1 MSHTDLNSGQAV
13 LSPLNVG
20 RGVLQNFDFLDKLS
34 LLSEFVDTTSESAN
48 GYAMGLRLPESYAD
62 TIDKSLLLPIHI
74 SLEPRVPDLLKVAA
88 FGLMGILSFESTR
101 VLSNC
106 GLETPGRARPP
117 LADLELGL
125 PTTNS
130 SGLPDAPP
138 LGKSL
143 PLVTVS
149 RATESDSSL
158 SITLPVLGT
167 LLSKCTAFVPCVCL
181 HM

>member
-1 MSHTDLNSGQAV
+1 M
-13 LSPLNVG
+13 G

-34 LLSEFVDTTSESAN
+34 LLPEFVDTTSESAN

-106 GLETPGRARPP
+106 GLETAGRSEERRV
-117 LADLELGL
+117 
-125 PTTNS
+125 
-130 SGLPDAPP
+130 
-138 LGKSL
+138 GKECR
-143 PLVTVS
+143 S
-149 RATESDSSL
+149 RWS
-158 SITLPVLGT
+158 PY
-167 LLSKCTAFVPCVCL
+167 
-181 HM
+181 H